1 MMSLWYNFS
10 QLRSAPL
17 LLRIDNLIHRY
28 VTHQILAPTRIG
40 IAMRATLTVL
50 IGIMI
55 GVGVTVAGD
64 MSSKNRLMVL
74 VLMLLPFAM
83 MLVNNLRLVMLAIIP
98 FETAIPVDTN
108 LNYREDLAVYSAI
121 AGFNISITAI
131 VLVALYFFWITQML
145 AQRGELARLFP
156 KVSLPHLG
164 YFLATLLSMRVATDP
179 SMTLNEVILIFY
191 ALLLTTYI
199 ISTFSRRE
207 ELQFM
212 MIVVCAVLV
221 LQGLLMI
228 GVFLIRDDIR
238 VGPLFVRFDSHTG
251 RVGGTLGSPNGA
263 ATYLVMML
271 PITVVGMAM
280 FQKRWLKQLATAAFI
295 LGVTGLFLTQSRG
308 GLIGFTVS
316 MMILSLMA
324 AARGWMKLKWPLMI
338 AYVGM
343 IPMVMLAPILF
354 ARFLSDDGGSAES
367 RGPLA
372 EIAMRMI
379 EDHWVFGV
387 GANNFAIVKDYY
399 VTPEFADAWLSTVH
413 NHFLR
418 VWAEMGI
425 IGLGAY
431 LVLIITTL
439 YIGLLCWEMRGIDPL
454 MGMLAIALSA
464 GILGLQLQLAFE
476 LFNARTPV
484 HTLWFTSG
492 LVIASYTIARRE
504 RRALPA
510 AQQTAPPAALAAEQ
524 RL

>member
-1 MMSLWYNFS
+1 MTLWHNLS
-10 QLRSAPL
+10 QIRSAPS

-28 VTHQILAPTRIG
+28 ITYQLFAPTRIG
-40 IAMRATLTVL
+40 LAVRLLGTVL
-50 IGIMI
+50 IGLVI

-64 MSSKNRLMVL
+64 MSSKNRMMVL
-74 VLMLLPFAM
+74 LLMLLPFAM

-98 FETAIPVDTN
+98 FETAIPVDTY
-108 LNYREDLAVYSAI
+108 LNYRHDMAVYSAI
-121 AGFNISITAI
+121 SGFNISISAI
-131 VLVALYFFWITQML
+131 ILVGLYFFWITQL
-145 AQRGELARLFP
+145 LSQRGELAHLFP
-156 KVSLPHLG
+156 RVSLPHLG

-179 SMTLNEVILIFY
+179 SMTLNEVIIIFY
-191 ALLLTTYI
+191 ALLLLTYI
-199 ISTFSRRE
+199 ISTFSRQE

-212 MIVVCAVLV
+212 MIVACAVLV

-228 GVFLIRDDIR
+228 AVFVLRNDIR

-263 ATYLVMML
+263 ASYLLLML

-280 FQKRWLKQLATAAFI
+280 FQQLRLKQLSAAAFV
-295 LGVTGLFLTQSRG
+295 LGVIGLFLTQSRG
-308 GLIGFTVS
+308 GLIGFTIS
-316 MMILSLMA
+316 MVILSLMA

-343 IPMVMLAPILF
+343 IPLVMLAPILF
-354 ARFLSDDGGSAES
+354 ARFMRDDGGSAES

-379 EDHWVFGV
+379 ADHWVFGV

-399 VTPEFADAWLSTVH
+399 ITPEFANAWLSTVH

-425 IGLGAY
+425 IGLAAY
-431 LVLIITTL
+431 LVMIISTL
-439 YIGLLCWEMRGIDPL
+439 CIGLRCWEMHGIDPL

-464 GILGLQLQLAFE
+464 GILGLQFQLAFE
-476 LFNARTPV
+476 LFNARTQV
-484 HTLWFTSG
+484 HTLWFTSA

-504 RRALPA
+504 RRALRA
-510 AQQTAPPAALAAEQ
+510 AQLSLSLAPRAAEQ
-524 RL
+524 RR

>member
-1 MMSLWYNFS
+1 MTFWHNLS
-10 QLRSAPL
+10 QIRSAPS

-28 VTHQILAPTRIG
+28 VTHQLFAPTRIG
-40 IAMRATLTVL
+40 IAVRVLVTVL
-50 IGIMI
+50 IGMVI

-64 MSSKNRLMVL
+64 MSSKNRMMVL
-74 VLMLLPFAM
+74 ALMLLPFAM
-83 MLVNNLRLVMLAIIP
+83 MLVNNLRLVMLAVIP
-98 FETAIPVDTN
+98 FETAIPLDTN

-145 AQRGELARLFP
+145 SQRGELAHLFP
-156 KVSLPHLG
+156 RVSLPHLG
-164 YFLATLLSMRVATDP
+164 YFLATLLSLRVAADP
-179 SMTLNEVILIFY
+179 SMTMNEVILIFY
-191 ALLLTTYI
+191 ALMMTTYI

-212 MIVVCAVLV
+212 MTVVCAVLV

-228 GVFLIRDDIR
+228 AVFLIRDDIR
-238 VGPLFVRFDSHTG
+238 VGPLFVRYDSHTT

-263 ATYLVMML
+263 ATYLVMLL

-280 FQKRWLKQLATAAFI
+280 FQKRWLKQLAAAAFV
-295 LGVTGLFLTQSRG
+295 LGVVGLFLTQSRG
-308 GLIGFTVS
+308 GLIGFTIS
-316 MMILSLMA
+316 MVILSLMA

-338 AYVGM
+338 AYVG
-343 IPMVMLAPILF
+343 IVPMVMLSPILF
-354 ARFLSDDGGSAES
+354 ARFMEDDGGSAES

-399 VTPEFADAWLSTVH
+399 ITPEFADEWLSTVH

-418 VWAEMGI
+418 VWSEMGI
-425 IGLGAY
+425 IGLVAY

-464 GILGLQLQLAFE
+464 GILGLQFQLAFE

-484 HTLWFTSG
+484 HTLWFTSA
-492 LVIASYTIARRE
+492 LVIASYNIARRE
-504 RRALPA
+504 RRALHA
-510 AQQTAPPAALAAEQ
+510 AQQTAPPAARAAEQ

>member
-1 MMSLWYNFS
+1 
-10 QLRSAPL
+10 
-17 LLRIDNLIHRY
+17 
-28 VTHQILAPTRIG
+28 
-40 IAMRATLTVL
+40 
-50 IGIMI
+50 
-55 GVGVTVAGD
+55 
-64 MSSKNRLMVL
+64 MSSKNRMMVL
-74 VLMLLPFAM
+74 LLMLLPFAM
-83 MLVNNLRLVMLAIIP
+83 MLVNNLRLVMLAVIP
-98 FETAIPVDTN
+98 FETAIPVDTH
-108 LNYREDLAVYSAI
+108 LNYRDDLAVYSAI
-121 AGFNISITAI
+121 AGFNISTSAI

-145 AQRGELARLFP
+145 SQRGELAHLFP
-156 KVSLPHLG
+156 RVSLPHLG

-179 SMTLNEVILIFY
+179 SMTLNEVIIIFY
-191 ALLLTTYI
+191 ALLMTTYI

-228 GVFLIRDDIR
+228 AVFLIRDDIR
-238 VGPLFVRFDSHTG
+238 VGPLFVRYDSHTT

-263 ATYLVMML
+263 ATYLVMLL

-280 FQKRWLKQLATAAFI
+280 FQQRWLKQLAAAAFV
-295 LGVTGLFLTQSRG
+295 LGVVGLFLTQSRG
-308 GLIGFTVS
+308 GLIGFTIS
-316 MMILSLMA
+316 MVILSLMA

-343 IPMVMLAPILF
+343 VPMVMLSPILF
-354 ARFLSDDGGSAES
+354 ARFMEDDGGSAES

-379 EDHWVFGV
+379 ADHWVFGI

-431 LVLIITTL
+431 LFLIITTL

-464 GILGLQLQLAFE
+464 GILGLQFQLAFE

-484 HTLWFTSG
+484 HTLWFSSA

-504 RRALPA
+504 RRALLVDQPSLSPA
-510 AQQTAPPAALAAEQ
+510 TREAEQ
-524 RL
+524 RR